1 LGKTAMVLA
10 RFGPRLPGMVE
21 AVLVKQG
28 QDAPAIPAP
37 SRARALGWLGLGL
50 LIGAAAAEFAHLVL
64 H

>member
-1 LGKTAMVLA
+1 
-10 RFGPRLPGMVE
+10 VE

-28 QDAPAIPAP
+28 QDAPAPPRP

-50 LIGAAAAEFAHLVL
+50 LIGTAAAEFAHLVL

>member
-1 LGKTAMVLA
+1 
-10 RFGPRLPGMVE
+10 
-21 AVLVKQG
+21 VLVKQG
-28 QDAPAIPAP
+28 QDAPAPPRP